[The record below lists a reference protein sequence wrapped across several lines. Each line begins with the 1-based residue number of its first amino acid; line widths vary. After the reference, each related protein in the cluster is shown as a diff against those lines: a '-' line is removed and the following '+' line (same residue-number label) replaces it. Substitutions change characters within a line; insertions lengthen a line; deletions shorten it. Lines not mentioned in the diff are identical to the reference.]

1 MTAAAAVRRS
11 SDGRMSLG
19 RHLRELR
26 NRLYRGALAIL
37 VGAVAG
43 WFLADWVFEAMRAPL
58 AEVALTQGR
67 LASVNFDRLGGA
79 FDLKIQIAF
88 TVGVIISSPVWL
100 YQVFAFFVPALSRT
114 ERRYTFGFF
123 FSAVPLFLAGCVAG
137 WYVLPHIVELLTR
150 FAGAQDSSLITAKD
164 YFDFVLKLVVAVG
177 VAFVLPAFL
186 VLFNAMGILTGI
198 SIIRSWRIAI
208 LAITVFTA
216 IATPAADVMSMF
228 LLAIPMVLLYLLA
241 AGIAVLNDKRRARR
255 VKTLEAEYGLS

>member
-1 MTAAAAVRRS
+1 
-11 SDGRMSLG
+11 MSLG
-19 RHLRELR
+19 QHLLELR
-26 NRLYRGALAIL
+26 KRLFIAGIAVVLA
-37 VGAVAG
+37 AVIG
-43 WFLADWVFEAMRAPL
+43 WFLSDYILNALRSPIL
-58 AEVALTQGR
+58 EVGRDQGR
-67 LASVNFDRLGGA
+67 NATLNYQTITSA
-79 FDLKIQIAF
+79 FDLKLQISLYA
-88 TVGVIISSPVWL
+88 GIIISSPIWL
-100 YQVFAFFVPALSRT
+100 YQVFAFLVPGLTRK
-114 ERRYTFGFF
+114 EKRYTFGFF